1 MTGFVAHWIY
11 IWLREEAEAQ
21 VKVKRGKVSSLEVG
35 LGLLESRSP
44 HPGVLRLTQA
54 WQ

>member
-1 MTGFVAHWIY
+1 M
-11 IWLREEAEAQ
+11 EAQ

-44 HPGVLRLTQA
+44 RVPTPCVKADPGLALATHMCA
-54 WQ
+54 WGG